1 MTDSGSNV
9 HLIPNSLVAIYG
21 IPNRTTYQLGNLNGI
36 GSGTTL
42 GHTPLL
48 FATPMAAN
56 NKLHVYSYPK
66 ALIIPDHIGPRGILL
81 STTLMEKQGYSW
93 STSAQH
99 GTLYTPSGE
108 PIPLSR
114 HPNTNFWMISLSKE
128 HHLLE
133 PIKNRITNTL
143 PTPSHTFIT
152 TQHPLPLRNHCDMK
166 IPKLKL
172 HQLPQSVTS
181 TADTLHNATGHIG
194 YAKLQHLASHNLVKG
209 LEILR
214 TMPNLPSYQPPCI
227 PCILGKL
234 QHKPSRSETTT
245 PLKYRPFGQL
255 DIDITGPMSSPSI
268 EGYRYALILIETKTP
283 NDTGDTND
291 DAGTGY
297 TITLG
302 LQKKSDW
309 ILAFNK
315 LISFTGPPR
324 SIHSDNAKEFV
335 STLARQYMDSKNIK
349 YTTTTPYTPQSNG
362 RAERTI
368 QTLKKMAR
376 TMINAAG
383 TSDSTWFL
391 ALNHATQLFNQTHL
405 TPDKQLTRYEAYH
418 GIKPDLSE
426 AIPFGCLCFILA
438 TKAQHHD
445 MDSFL
450 DPRCFAGIYMGPY
463 GQYGPTKHQ
472 ILTSDKN
479 GQIHI
484 ATSSENFRFIAN
496 IFPGRPTF
504 TMDPHD
510 ARSTIVMAN
519 GSSTLDYQTLSPSTF
534 LAKTYITRRQQKQ
547 KSSWYEADRIIAE
560 KGTPPDDYY
569 LVRWKGYSE
578 DEDTWEPRKNI
589 NKALMDSYLQQKRTQ
604 SQKQTSKQRLRLVP
618 KNIINSD
625 RHDNDP
631 FELTS
636 NPDKYEPPT
645 LPHNIQISPL
655 PPPWKEITPYKD
667 ATYIRLIPSIDYKPP
682 TTKHPLV
689 GRQVRTYINNRP
701 EQGTI
706 ISYHEQSN
714 QWQIQDNHDQQITD
728 FDPETLEIHLVN
740 HDDITPHESTLQTL
754 YSEINNIA
762 TSFPLN
768 SQPDDFVK
776 GLKQLLTHPEKDS
789 ILRSVNKEVNAF
801 YDLGVFREI
810 ERHNIPP
817 GTQILPSH
825 LVIKRK
831 YGIDP
836 KTGLNQFTDW
846 KTRLVFNGKNQADV
860 GATYSPVPLIA
871 VIRTLLAVTCTP
883 QWKASAWDMGN
894 AFLATDLVGKTVIV
908 RPPESLVQ
916 LNIIKPNT
924 YWHIQ
929 KDVYGLQESNRNFHK
944 AKTKKVLSFYSSTN
958 LRFTQSKAEPCL
970 FIIHDKQNKPLTY
983 LIGYVDDLIIIDR
996 SPNEHLTQEI
1006 ISHLKDKS
1014 NNQTGWE
1021 ITSQGVLERFLGVH
1035 FQRHPDGHW
1044 SYDTAAYIQKSIDTF
1059 NKTTLPPKP
1068 ATPLPP
1074 NFTIDPNDWLDY
1086 KEDKNFTKHYQS
1098 CIGKL
1103 VYAVTCGRFDIA
1115 YAISTLSQYL
1125 TKPTHKLLDA
1135 AYRVMSYLSHTKD
1148 LTIQYSLPSNP
1159 AQQNYLIAAADAS
1172 FAGCLNTRRS
1182 QTGYVLWINGGPI
1195 AFKSTRQDTVA
1206 TSTTEAELWALYTTA
1221 REVLYFRNIL
1231 KDMGYPQPTTPIYED
1246 NRPVL
1251 DLCQQDMSPG
1261 HSRTKH
1267 MDIKWRWIVEIIT
1280 THHIKTLYCP
1290 SELNPADI
1298 FTKPLP
1304 RPAFQNGINL
1314 VLSPPYNLTPLE
1326 PD

>member
-1 MTDSGSNV
+1 MCRG
-9 HLIPNSLVAIYG
+9 AI
-21 IPNRTTYQLGNLNGI
+21 
-36 GSGTTL
+36 
-42 GHTPLL
+42 
-48 FATPMAAN
+48 
-56 NKLHVYSYPK
+56 
-66 ALIIPDHIGPRGILL
+66 
-81 STTLMEKQGYSW
+81 
-93 STSAQH
+93 
-99 GTLYTPSGE
+99 
-108 PIPLSR
+108 
-114 HPNTNFWMISLSKE
+114 
-128 HHLLE
+128 
-133 PIKNRITNTL
+133 
-143 PTPSHTFIT
+143 
-152 TQHPLPLRNHCDMK
+152 
-166 IPKLKL
+166 
-172 HQLPQSVTS
+172 QS
-181 TADTLHNATGHIG
+181 
-194 YAKLQHLASHNLVKG
+194 
-209 LEILR
+209 
-214 TMPNLPSYQPPCI
+214 
-227 PCILGKL
+227 
-234 QHKPSRSETTT
+234 
-245 PLKYRPFGQL
+245 
-255 DIDITGPMSSPSI
+255 
-268 EGYRYALILIETKTP
+268 
-283 NDTGDTND
+283 
-291 DAGTGY
+291 
-297 TITLG
+297 
-302 LQKKSDW
+302 
-309 ILAFNK
+309 
-315 LISFTGPPR
+315 
-324 SIHSDNAKEFV
+324 
-335 STLARQYMDSKNIK
+335 
-349 YTTTTPYTPQSNG
+349 
-362 RAERTI
+362 
-368 QTLKKMAR
+368 
-376 TMINAAG
+376 
-383 TSDSTWFL
+383 
-391 ALNHATQLFNQTHL
+391 
-405 TPDKQLTRYEAYH
+405 
-418 GIKPDLSE
+418 
-426 AIPFGCLCFILA
+426 
-438 TKAQHHD
+438 
-445 MDSFL
+445 
-450 DPRCFAGIYMGPY
+450 
-463 GQYGPTKHQ
+463 
-472 ILTSDKN
+472 
-479 GQIHI
+479 
-484 ATSSENFRFIAN
+484 
-496 IFPGRPTF
+496 
-504 TMDPHD
+504 
-510 ARSTIVMAN
+510 
-519 GSSTLDYQTLSPSTF
+519 
-534 LAKTYITRRQQKQ
+534 
-547 KSSWYEADRIIAE
+547 
-560 KGTPPDDYY
+560 
-569 LVRWKGYSE
+569 
-578 DEDTWEPRKNI
+578 
-589 NKALMDSYLQQKRTQ
+589 
-604 SQKQTSKQRLRLVP
+604 
-618 KNIINSD
+618 
-625 RHDNDP
+625 
-631 FELTS
+631 
-636 NPDKYEPPT
+636 
-645 LPHNIQISPL
+645 L

-1148 LTIQYSLPSNP
+1148 LTIQYSLPSNT